1 MKIRNRNVAPVLESH
16 WLVIVALSLLISAC
30 VAMTAQEATWKT
42 VPEAHMSYDR
52 AWSIVVNAISQD
64 FELETS
70 DGQSGYL
77 RTGWKVTGKDI
88 LGQPIKK
95 ARVHVR
101 VEERNPFRVKV
112 KVEKQELDP
121 LSQEWVITGNDEK
134 IESEIMSELS
144 GRLRQG

>member
-1 MKIRNRNVAPVLESH
+1 MNTGSK
-16 WLVIVALSLLISAC
+16 WLTIFALSFIISAC
-30 VAMTAQEATWKT
+30 VTAHEATWKT
-42 VPEAHMSYDR
+42 VPDTHMSYDR

-70 DGQSGYL
+70 DAQSGYL

-144 GRLRQG
+144 GRLRRG

>member
-1 MKIRNRNVAPVLESH
+1 MNTGSK
-16 WLVIVALSLLISAC
+16 WLTIFALSLIISAC
-30 VAMTAQEATWKT
+30 VTAHEATWKT
-42 VPEAHMSYDR
+42 VPDTHMSYDR

-134 IESEIMSELS
+134 IESEIMGELS
-144 GRLRQG
+144 GRLSRG